1 MITYL
6 LGYLSNSLYKYNF
19 SNFNQIGGSI
29 GFALNGMPNSISV
42 NYSQTNGERRVVDS
56 PTTFIIGDG
65 SNLKVGK
72 VENTAG
78 AIGATGSG
86 KLSIDEYIGHN
97 LENVDKSKTV
107 GGSVG
112 ISTSGINSIGI
123 NYNDRKQEGITKN
136 TVIGNVEIGKSS
148 GAEINKDLGSMT
160 EITKDRDFKTDIN
173 IESQT
178 INYAKNPEDLK
189 FKKYYREEILPKD
202 PNYKKVKFLVS
213 MGTNMIPGVG
223 EVKLGI
229 EMFVGEDLLTKEKY
243 NLTDIIQTTT
253 MLSKNNA
260 SRGMNKLENQLSDS
274 KNSQKFQLIK
284 TELDTRNQKDQ
295 NGQQH
300 QRGQDN
306 LVQNNKNDINK
317 TQAQGNQDYPNNQQ
331 VSKKGIS
338 NNQQEAPISKTSVIN
353 GKSSVAALDVIQ
365 KDTSKLKSIN
375 LSKLEVVENS
385 TPKEANLFWKEKAG
399 YTNDPYDENY
409 EVKLVKNNGK
419 SFVRVYT
426 ASKKNKASAWFMR
439 EKDIIGLTPEE
450 IKDKFALPYTPTHV
464 VDVKIGNI
472 TIRTGIVKEVES
484 WGKGKGQQFD
494 ANGTHLNEE
503 QFVNEREIGERYERK

>member
-1 MITYL
+1 
-6 LGYLSNSLYKYNF
+6 
-19 SNFNQIGGSI
+19 
-29 GFALNGMPNSISV
+29 
-42 NYSQTNGERRVVDS
+42 
-56 PTTFIIGDG
+56 
-65 SNLKVGK
+65 
-72 VENTAG
+72 
-78 AIGATGSG
+78 
-86 KLSIDEYIGHN
+86 
-97 LENVDKSKTV
+97 
-107 GGSVG
+107 
-112 ISTSGINSIGI
+112 
-123 NYNDRKQEGITKN
+123 
-136 TVIGNVEIGKSS
+136 
-148 GAEINKDLGSMT
+148 
-160 EITKDRDFKTDIN
+160 
-173 IESQT
+173 
-178 INYAKNPEDLK
+178 
-189 FKKYYREEILPKD
+189 
-202 PNYKKVKFLVS
+202 
-213 MGTNMIPGVG
+213 MIPEVG

-229 EMFVGEDLLTKEKY
+229 EIFVGEDLLTEQKY
-243 NLTDIIQTTT
+243 DLIDKIQTSTL
-253 MLSKNNA
+253 LSKNIA
-260 SRGMNKLENQLSDS
+260 SRGMNRLENQLSDS
-274 KNSQKFQLIK
+274 KNSQKIQLRK
-284 TELDTRNQKDQ
+284 TELDTRNQQVQ

-300 QRGQDN
+300 QRGQN
-306 LVQNNKNDINK
+306 NVVQNNKNDINK

-409 EVKLVKNNGK
+409 EVKLVKNNSE

-426 ASKKNKASAWFMR
+426 ASKTNKASAWFMR

-450 IKDKFALPYTPTHV
+450 IKDKFALPYTPTHI

-494 ANGTHLNEE
+494 TNGTCLNEE